1 MSDSIILLLFASP
14 TQSKVKVWGHVR
26 EGADTSFPTL
36 PPNYTFS
43 LIDITWTTVTERNQK
58 ALHDSSHLKY
68 AHAY

>member
-26 EGADTSFPTL
+26 KGAGTSFPTQ

-58 ALHDSSHLKY
+58 ALHDSSHFKY